1 MSKIYNFLEKYENV
15 KKPFQIFIYIIIAGV
30 AIATLIAIIFGT
42 RNCKSNNTIETV
54 EAKYFMNEA
63 VEVHGNFNV
72 TVYYAKTVNSIS
84 ILKKKNDVE
93 KVDLIGNYIEVNL
106 DITKHID
113 STENNHKLDSND
125 FKLRNHSGVYL
136 PLSDILGLFDI
147 NALDVHIDTD
157 ENGFVMSSA
166 DFDNKNAVKDYAW
179 VGTELINGETI
190 NLTLFFEMKEGY
202 EVEKDLMLLEVDL
215 YYGKSGIKK
224 GEDIVLLNC
233 NRKS

>member
-1 MSKIYNFLEKYENV
+1 MSKTYRFLEKYENM
-15 KKPFQIFIYIIIAGV
+15 KKPFQIFIYFIIAGA
-30 AIATLIAIIFGT
+30 AIATLITIINGA
-42 RNCKSNNTIETV
+42 RNCKSNHTIETV
-54 EAKYFMNEA
+54 EAKYFMNEM
-63 VEVHGNFNV
+63 VEVHSNFNV

-106 DITKHID
+106 DITKHVD
-113 STENNHKLDSND
+113 STEDNHKLDTND

-166 DFDNKNAVKDYAW
+166 DFDNKNAVKDYTW

-190 NLTLFFEMKEGY
+190 NLTLFFDMKEGY
-202 EVEKDLMLLEVDL
+202 EVEKDLMLLEIDL

-233 NRKS
+233 NRQA